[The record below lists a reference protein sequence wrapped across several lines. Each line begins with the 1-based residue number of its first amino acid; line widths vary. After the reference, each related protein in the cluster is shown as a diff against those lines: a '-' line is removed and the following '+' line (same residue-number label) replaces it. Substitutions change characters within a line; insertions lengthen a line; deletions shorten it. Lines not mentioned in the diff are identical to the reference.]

1 MKIERKK
8 KVVTS
13 SVRIAA
19 TSNRFVRMVVQL
31 GDMELDVP
39 LSPKEARKLAKGLS
53 QKAVIADYLADS
65 RDDFADF

>member
-19 TSNRFVRMVVQL
+19 TSNRVVRMVVQL
-31 GDMELDVP
+31 GDAEMVVP
-39 LSPKEARKLAKGLS
+39 LSPKEARKLAKGLTE
-53 QKAVIADYLADS
+53 KAVIADYLADS
-65 RDDFADF
+65 RVDFNDF